1 MRRLTGPVQV
11 VWFKR
16 DLRVRDHAPL
26 YRAAQRGPVVCLY
39 VYEPS
44 LMGAAFSAAHLAF
57 INASLAALERELR
70 GLGGALTLRR
80 GELPEVLEALF
91 AQQPFAHLWA
101 HEETGTYSSYQRDR
115 RVRAWAKARGLPFS
129 ELPGSGVVRRSPGRD
144 GWTRRWQTR
153 MQQPLT
159 PAPPH
164 LTSPPLGGLELNEG
178 QLAVRLATAQ
188 SFGLEPSAQH
198 VQAGGEACA
207 HEVLTSFLEE
217 RAEPYRRAM
226 SSPVTAFSASSR
238 LSPHLAWGTL
248 SVRQAYQGAL
258 LRREALKACNPPT
271 PRGHLGWED
280 EGPSRNDAWLAS
292 LDSFLSRLRWHDH
305 FVQKLEDQ
313 PDLEFVNTNRG
324 FDGLR
329 ENEFDWVRFR
339 AWRDGLTGYPLVDAC
354 MRCLRATGWL
364 NFRMR
369 ALVVSF
375 ASYHL
380 WLHWRET
387 GLYLANQWLD
397 FEPGIHWP
405 QMQMQSGVT
414 GINTVR
420 IYSPRKQVVDQDPTG
435 LFIRRWVPELHA
447 LPDAHLAEPHSAP
460 PLVQMMTGCVVG
472 RDYPAP
478 VVDPKEA
485 FDTAKRRMNEAKTS
499 PAVQSRKRE
508 VYLRHG
514 SRATPLRRRLGW

>member
-1 MRRLTGPVQV
+1 MTSSVQV

-26 YRAAQRGPVVCLY
+26 YSAAQRGPVICLY

-44 LMGAAFSAAHLAF
+44 LIEAAEFGAAHLAF
-57 INASLAALERELR
+57 INDSSTELERELR
-70 GLGGALTLRR
+70 LLGGALTLRC
-80 GELPEVLEALF
+80 GELPDVLTGLF
-91 AQQPFAHLWA
+91 AEQPFARLWA
-101 HEETGTYSSYQRDR
+101 HEETGTYDSYMRDR

-129 ELPGSGVVRRSPGRD
+129 ELPGNGVIRRSPGRD
-144 GWTRRWQTR
+144 GWTRRWQAR
-153 MQQPLT
+153 MQRPLT
-159 PAPPH
+159 PAPTR
-164 LTSPPLGGLELNEG
+164 LTSPGVAGGKMETAQSLGLELSN
-178 QLAVRLATAQ
+178 Q
-188 SFGLEPSAQH
+188 S
-198 VQAGGEACA
+198 VQEGGEACA
-207 HEVLTSFLEE
+207 HEVLTSFLQE
-217 RAEPYRRAM
+217 RAAPYRRAM
-226 SSPVTAFSASSR
+226 SSPVTAFEASSR

-248 SVRQAYQGAL
+248 SVRQVYQAAL
-258 LRREALKACNPPT
+258 LRREALKTCNLSGN
-271 PRGHLGWED
+271 RRDDGWL
-280 EGPSRNDAWLAS
+280 PS

-329 ENEFDWVRFR
+329 ENEFDPARFR
-339 AWRDGLTGYPLVDAC
+339 AWRDGLTGYPLIDAC
-354 MRCLRATGWL
+354 MRCLKATGWL

-387 GLYLANQWLD
+387 GLYLAGQWLD

-414 GINTVR
+414 SINTVR
-420 IYSPRKQVVDQDPTG
+420 IYSPRKQVVDQDPAG
-435 LFIRRWVPELHA
+435 LFIRRWVPELHG
-447 LPDAHLAEPHSAP
+447 LPDAHLAEPHSTP
-460 PLVQMMTGCVVG
+460 PLIQMMAGCITD

-478 VVDPKEA
+478 VVDPKTAYE
-485 FDTAKRRMNEAKTS
+485 TAKRRMTEAKTS
-499 PAVQSRKRE
+499 AAVQVRKRE

-514 SRATPLRRRLGW
+514 SRATPLRRRMGW